1 MADTDATSD
10 VESPNGD
17 GDLTQDVPKQSE
29 AKESSVDDT
38 NENTDNLGKK
48 AEDETV
54 NASEDSKAADTNDTT
69 AGDTEP
75 PSSPST
81 TTQKPKLEIKLSK
94 PTDKIKILLKPAGE
108 YIGPMLLKTI
118 LLSTTPHYW
127 LCYRFR
133 GTVFNA
139 CTRVLIG

>member
-38 NENTDNLGKK
+38 NENTDNLGNK
-48 AEDETV
+48 AEDDTV
-54 NASEDSKAADTNDTT
+54 NASEDSKAADTNDTP

-81 TTQKPKLEIKLSK
+81 TNQKPKLEIKLSK

-108 YIGPMLLKTI
+108 YIGPMLLITI

-127 LCYRFR
+127 LCY
-133 GTVFNA
+133 
-139 CTRVLIG
+139 CMY